1 MLQNN
6 PELKSKIDQLWNK
19 FWSGGISNPL
29 TAIEQI
35 TYLLFMKRLDELD
48 LKRQA
53 DAEWTE
59 ENYTSKFEG
68 TWIPPEYRAR
78 REEKDT
84 DTDWAKKL
92 EDEKKYQIEKF
103 TLRWSEF
110 KNRQAEDMLQH
121 VQSKVFPFL
130 KDLNGAESNFTH
142 HMKNAVFIIP
152 KPALLVEAVKTIDE
166 IFAVM
171 EKDSQEKGQAFQ
183 DIQGDVYEFLLSEI
197 ATAGKN
203 GQFRTPR
210 HIIKLVADLVQP
222 QLGHKIA
229 DPACGSGGF
238 LLGAYQYIV
247 TELAKK
253 AGTTGIKPDEDGFIR
268 TSVAATLTDKAQAIL
283 SASLWGYDIDSTMVR
298 LGLMNLM
305 MHGIDEPN
313 IDYKDT
319 LSKSYTQEAEY
330 DIIMANPPF
339 TGSIDKGDINENLQ
353 LATTKTELLF
363 VENIY
368 RLLKKGGT
376 AAVIVPQ
383 GVLFGSGKAFK
394 DLRKILVDRCD
405 LKAVITLPSGV
416 FKPYAGVS
424 TAILLFTK
432 VWGPKDKVDKPA
444 TEHVWFYEMA
454 ADGYSLDDKRTKQKT
469 PDGKD
474 DWGDLQDIIAKY
486 HARDAQKDIDR
497 TAKSFMVPYS
507 EIVDEK
513 NDYDLSLSR
522 YKEDVFEDVRYDAP
536 SLILDRLIQAEVGD
550 IEDAELT
557 KVQSGIVRELL
568 ELKGMVG

>member
-6 PELKSKIDQLWNK
+6 PELKGKIDQLWNK

-59 ENYTSKFEG
+59 ETYTSKFEG
-68 TWIPPEYRAR
+68 IWTPPEYRTKLGDHESALEAIEIR
-78 REEKDT
+78 TQDERKYGID
-84 DTDWAKKL
+84 KKS
-92 EDEKKYQIEKF
+92 
-103 TLRWSEF
+103 LRWSEF
-110 KNRQAEDMLQH
+110 KRKKAEDMLQH
-121 VQSKVFPFL
+121 VQNRVFPFL
-130 KDLNGAESNFTH
+130 KDMNGAESNFTH

-166 IFAVM
+166 IFTIIEQDA
-171 EKDSQEKGQAFQ
+171 QENGQAFQ

-197 ATAGKN
+197 ASAGKN

-210 HIIKLVADLVQP
+210 HIIKLMAELVQP

-229 DPACGSGGF
+229 DPACGTGGF
-238 LLGAYQYIV
+238 LLGAHQYIV
-247 TELAKK
+247 TQLALKRLKK
-253 AGTTGIKPDEDGFIR
+253 KERDTIKADEDGFIR
-268 TSVAATLTDKAQAIL
+268 TSVAAGLTEKAQQIL
-283 SASLWGYDIDSTMVR
+283 ENTLQGYDIDSTMVR

-313 IDYKDT
+313 IDYRDT
-319 LSKSYTQEAEY
+319 LSKGYNQEAEY
-330 DIIMANPPF
+330 DIVMANPPF
-339 TGSIDKGDINENLQ
+339 TGSIDKGDINENLS

-376 AAVIVPQ
+376 ACVIVPQ
-383 GVLFGSGKAFK
+383 GVLFGAGKAFK
-394 DLRKILVDRCD
+394 QLRQTLIERCD
-405 LKAVITLPSGV
+405 LKAVITMPSGV

-432 VWGPKDKVDKPA
+432 VWDAQDKVSQPA
-444 TEHVWFYEMA
+444 TEHVWCYDMLS
-454 ADGYSLDDKRTKQKT
+454 DGYKLDDKRNKL
-469 PDGKD
+469 DGH
-474 DWGDLQDIIAKY
+474 GDLQDIIAKY
-486 HARDAQKDIDR
+486 HARNAETDTDR
-497 TAKSFMVPYS
+497 TAQCFMVPRADI
-507 EIVDEK
+507 EAEG
-513 NDYDLSLSR
+513 YDLSLSR
-522 YKEDVFEDVRYDAP
+522 YKEEVFEEIEYEAP
-536 SLILDRLIQAEVGD
+536 AVILDRLIQAEVG
-550 IEDAELT
+550 ELEASELD
-557 KVQSGIVRELL
+557 KVQSGIIRELL
-568 ELKGMVG
+568 ELKEMIG

>member
-48 LKRQA
+48 QKKLS
-53 DAEWTE
+53 DAEFTGDS
-59 ENYTSKFEG
+59 YTSKFSII
-68 TWIPPEYRAR
+68 WIPPEHRDKPKKDQKPFAIEAR
-78 REEKDT
+78 
-84 DTDWAKKL
+84 
-92 EDEKKYQIEKF
+92 

-110 KNRQAEDMLQH
+110 KHMQAEEMLQH
-121 VQSKVFPFL
+121 VQNRVFPFL
-130 KDLNGAESNFTH
+130 KDLNGSQSNFTK

-166 IFAVM
+166 IFEVM
-171 EKDSQEKGQAFQ
+171 EHDSQEKGQAFQ
-183 DIQGDVYEFLLSEI
+183 DIQGDVYEMLLSEI

-210 HIIKLVADLVQP
+210 HIIKLMAELVQP
-222 QLGHKIA
+222 QLGHSIA

-247 TELAKK
+247 TQLALK
-253 AGTTGIKPDEDGFIR
+253 AGTTNLKPDEDGFVR
-268 TSVAATLTDKAQAIL
+268 TSVSAGLTEKAQTIL
-283 SASLWGYDIDSTMVR
+283 GSSLFGYDIDSTMVR

-305 MHGIDEPN
+305 MHGIDEPL

-319 LSKSYTQEAEY
+319 LSKSFTEEARY
-330 DIIMANPPF
+330 DIVMANPPF
-339 TGSIDKGDINENLQ
+339 TGSIDKGDINENLT

-376 AAVIVPQ
+376 ACVIVPQ
-383 GVLFGSGKAFK
+383 GVLFGSAKAFK
-394 DLRKILVDRCD
+394 NLRRLLIERCE
-405 LKAVITLPSGV
+405 LKAVITMPSGV

-432 VWGPKDKVDKPA
+432 VWGPKDKISQAA
-444 TEHVWFYEMA
+444 TENVWFYDMT
-454 ADGYSLDDKRTKQKT
+454 ADGYSLDDKRSKQE
-469 PDGKD
+469 GY
-474 DWGDLQDIIAKY
+474 GDLQDIIIRF
-486 HARDAQKDIDR
+486 HARNPETDIDR
-497 TAKSFMVPYS
+497 KKKFFSVPR
-507 EIVDEK
+507 EK
-513 NDYDLSLSR
+513 IEAEGYDLTFNR
-522 YKEDVFEDVRYDAP
+522 YKEEVFEEIEYEAP
-536 SLILDRLIQAEVGD
+536 TVILDTLLKAEVGD
-550 IEDAELT
+550 MSEKELAG
-557 KVQSGIVRELL
+557 VQSGIVRELL
-568 ELKGMVG
+568 ELREMIG

>member
-48 LKRQA
+48 LKRQS
-53 DAEWTE
+53 DAEWTGDK
-59 ENYTSKFEG
+59 YISKFEG
-68 TWIPPEYRAR
+68 KWIPPEYRAKLR
-78 REEKDT
+78 DEDSKEERKRKLEEEKRYEID
-84 DTDWAKKL
+84 KS
-92 EDEKKYQIEKF
+92 E
-103 TLRWSEF
+103 LRWSSF
-110 KNRQAEDMLQH
+110 KHKHAEEMLQL
-121 VQSKVFPFL
+121 VQGKVFPF

-142 HMKNAVFIIP
+142 HLKNAVFIIP

-166 IFAVM
+166 IFEVM
-171 EKDSQEKGQAFQ
+171 ERDSKEKGQAFQ

-210 HIIKLVADLVQP
+210 HIIKLMAELVQP
-222 QLGHKIA
+222 QLGHKVA

-247 TELAKK
+247 TQLAVVDAKK
-253 AGTTGIKPDEDGFIR
+253 NKTEFTITEDEDGFVR
-268 TSVAATLTDKAQAIL
+268 TSMAASLTEKAQTIL
-283 SASLWGYDIDSTMVR
+283 ASSLWGYDIDSTMVR

-319 LSKSYTQEAEY
+319 LSKSYNQEAEY
-330 DIIMANPPF
+330 DIVMANPPF

-376 AAVIVPQ
+376 ACVIVPQ
-383 GVLFGSGKAFK
+383 GVLFGSGGAFK
-394 DLRKILVDRCD
+394 TLRQLLVERCD

-424 TAILLFTK
+424 TAILMFTK
-432 VWGPKDKVDKPA
+432 VWGPKDKVSKPA
-444 TEHVWFYEMA
+444 TEHVWFYEMQ
-454 ADGYSLDDKRTKQKT
+454 ADGYSLDDKRSKQE
-469 PDGKD
+469 GF
-474 DWGDLQDIIAKY
+474 GDLQDIIARY
-486 HARDAQKDIDR
+486 HVRNAETDSDR
-497 TAKSFMVPYS
+497 TAKCFMVPRCDI
-507 EIVDEK
+507 EAEG
-513 NDYDLSLSR
+513 YDLSLSR
-522 YKEDVFEDVRYDAP
+522 YKQDVFEEVHYDP
-536 SLILDRLIQAEVGD
+536 PGVILDRLIHAEVGD
-550 IEDAELT
+550 IGEMELVT
-557 KVQSGIVRELL
+557 VQSGIVRELL
-568 ELKGMVG
+568 ELKGMIG

>member
-53 DAEWTE
+53 DAEWTGE
-59 ENYTSKFEG
+59 AYTSKFEG
-68 TWIPPEYRAR
+68 QWIPPEYRAR
-78 REEKDT
+78 REENDT
-84 DTDWAKKL
+84 DEDWKKKRK
-92 EDEKKYQIEKF
+92 EKEKYKIEKS

-110 KNRQAEDMLQH
+110 KRMQAEEMLQH

-152 KPALLVEAVKTIDE
+152 KPALLVEAVNTIDE
-166 IFAVM
+166 IFEVM
-171 EKDSQEKGQAFQ
+171 EKDSAENGQAFQ
-183 DIQGDVYEFLLSEI
+183 DIQGDVYEMLLSEI

-247 TELAKK
+247 TQLAIQAGAKEL
-253 AGTTGIKPDEDGFIR
+253 TPDEDGFVR
-268 TSVAATLTDKAQAIL
+268 TSVAAALTEEAQAIL
-283 SASLWGYDIDSTMVR
+283 AASLWGYDIDSTMVR

-319 LSKSYTQEAEY
+319 LSKSYNQEAEY

-353 LATTKTELLF
+353 LSTTKSELLF

-376 AAVIVPQ
+376 AGVIVPQ

-394 DLRKILVDRCD
+394 DLRKILVDKCD

-432 VWGPKDKVDKPA
+432 VWGPKDKVTQPA
-444 TEHVWFYEMA
+444 TDHVWFYEMA
-454 ADGYSLDDKRTKQKT
+454 ADGYSLDDKRSKQE
-469 PDGKD
+469 GY
-474 DWGDLQDIIAKY
+474 GDLQDIIEKY
-486 HARDAQKDIDR
+486 HARNAETDTDR
-497 TAKSFMVPYS
+497 TAKYFMVCRS
-507 EIVDEK
+507 SIEEQG
-513 NDYDLSLSR
+513 YDLSLSR
-522 YKEDVFEDVRYDAP
+522 YKQDVFEEMHYDAP
-536 SLILDRLIQAEVGD
+536 SVILNRLIKAEVGD
-550 IEDAELT
+550 VDEADLT
-557 KVQSGIVRELL
+557 KVQSGIVKELL
-568 ELKGMVG
+568 ELKEMLG

>member
-6 PELKSKIDQLWNK
+6 PELKNKIDQLWNK

-48 LKRQA
+48 LNKQS
-53 DAEWTE
+53 DAEFTGE
-59 ENYTSKFEG
+59 TYSSKFEG
-68 TWIPPEYRAR
+68 SWIPPEYRKQESPDQYGIDKR
-78 REEKDT
+78 S
-84 DTDWAKKL
+84 
-92 EDEKKYQIEKF
+92 
-103 TLRWSEF
+103 LRWSEF
-110 KNRQAEDMLQH
+110 KRMQAEDMLQH
-121 VQSKVFPFL
+121 VQGKVFPFL

-166 IFAVM
+166 IFEIM
-171 EKDSQEKGQAFQ
+171 EKDTDNFQ

-197 ATAGKN
+197 ASAGKN

-210 HIIKLVADLVQP
+210 HIIKLIADLVQP

-253 AGTTGIKPDEDGFIR
+253 AGTKDLTPDEDGFER
-268 TSVAATLTDKAQAIL
+268 TSVSATLTEKAKAIL
-283 SASLWGYDIDSTMVR
+283 ASSLWGYDIDATMVR

-305 MHGIDEPN
+305 MHGIDEPH

-319 LSKSYTQEAEY
+319 LSKSFTEESEY
-330 DIIMANPPF
+330 DIVMANPPF
-339 TGSIDKGDINENLQ
+339 TGSIDKGDINEALQ
-353 LATTKTELLF
+353 LGTTKTELLF

-368 RLLKKGGT
+368 RMLKKGGT
-376 AAVIVPQ
+376 AGVIVPQ
-383 GVLFGSGKAFK
+383 GVLFSSGKAFK
-394 DLRKILVDRCD
+394 GLRQLLVERCD

-432 VWGPKDKVDKPA
+432 VWGPKDQMDKPA
-444 TEHVWFYEMA
+444 TEHVWFYEMT
-454 ADGYSLDDKRTKQKT
+454 ADGYSLDDRRQKDQNN
-469 PDGKD
+469 PF
-474 DWGDLQDIIAKY
+474 GDLQDVIAKY
-486 HARDAQKDIDR
+486 HTRNVATDIDR
-497 TAKSFMVPYS
+497 TAKCFVVPRS
-507 EIVDEK
+507 EIEAEAFE
-513 NDYDLSLSR
+513 LSMSR
-522 YKEDVFEDVRYDAP
+522 YKIDVYEEVHYDAP
-536 SLILDRLIQAEVGD
+536 GVILDRLIQAEVGD
-550 IEDAELT
+550 VDEAELG

-568 ELKGMVG
+568 DLKGIVG

>member
-6 PELKSKIDQLWNK
+6 PELRSKIDQLWNK

-48 LKRQA
+48 QKKQA
-53 DAEWTE
+53 DAEFTGE
-59 ENYTSKFEG
+59 KYTSKFEG
-68 TWIPPEYRAR
+68 KWIPPEYRAKPR
-78 REEKDT
+78 DGDT
-84 DTDWAKKL
+84 QNETDKKL
-92 EDEKKYQIEKF
+92 ADGKMYEIDKR

-110 KNRQAEDMLQH
+110 KHMQAEDMLQH
-121 VQSKVFPFL
+121 VQVKVFPFL
-130 KDLNGAESNFTH
+130 KDLNGTESNFTH

-166 IFAVM
+166 IFEVM
-171 EKDSQEKGQAFQ
+171 ERDSRENGQAFQ
-183 DIQGDVYEFLLSEI
+183 DIQGDVYEMLLSEI

-210 HIIKLVADLVQP
+210 HIIKLMADLVQP
-222 QLGHKIA
+222 QLGHRIA

-247 TELAKK
+247 TQLAIK
-253 AGTTGIKPDEDGFIR
+253 AGTKDLTPDEDGFVR
-268 TSVAATLTDKAQAIL
+268 TSVAATLTETAQGIL
-283 SASLWGYDIDSTMVR
+283 SNSLWGYDIDATMVR

-305 MHGIDEPN
+305 MHGIDEPH

-319 LSKSYTQEAEY
+319 LSKSFTEESEY
-330 DIIMANPPF
+330 DVVMANPPF

-376 AAVIVPQ
+376 ACVIVPQ
-383 GVLFGSGKAFK
+383 GVLFGSGGAFRN
-394 DLRKILVDRCD
+394 LRQLLVDRCD

-432 VWGPKDKVDKPA
+432 VWGPKDKVTQPA
-444 TEHVWFYEMA
+444 TEHVWFYEMT
-454 ADGYSLDDKRTKQKT
+454 ADGYSLDDKRSKQT
-469 PDGKD
+469 GN
-474 DWGDLQDIIAKY
+474 GDLQDIIAKY
-486 HARDAQKDIDR
+486 HARDAATDTDR
-497 TAKSFMVPYS
+497 TAKCFMVPRT
-507 EIVDEK
+507 EIADEK
-513 NDYDLSLSR
+513 NNYDLSLSR
-522 YKEDVFEDVRYDAP
+522 YKDDVFEEVHYDP
-536 SLILDRLIQAEVGD
+536 PGVILDRLMQAEVGD
-550 IEDAELT
+550 VVEVELA

>member
-6 PELKSKIDQLWNK
+6 PELRGKIEQLWNK

-48 LKRQA
+48 LKRQS
-53 DAEWTE
+53 DAEFTGE
-59 ENYTSKFEG
+59 PYQSKFVG

-78 REEKDT
+78 REDS
-84 DTDWAKKL
+84 DSDADWARKQ
-92 EDEKKYQIEKF
+92 EDEKRYAIDRRR
-103 TLRWSEF
+103 LRWSEF
-110 KNRQAEDMLQH
+110 KRMQAEEMLQH
-121 VQSKVFPFL
+121 VQSRVFPFL

-152 KPALLVEAVKTIDE
+152 KPMLLVEAVKTIDE
-166 IFAVM
+166 IFEVM
-171 EKDSQEKGQAFQ
+171 ERDSRINGQAFQ
-183 DIQGDVYEFLLSEI
+183 DIQGDVYEMLLSEI

-210 HIIKLVADLVQP
+210 HIIKLMADLVQP

-247 TELAKK
+247 TQLAIRADTKNLV
-253 AGTTGIKPDEDGFIR
+253 PDEDGFVR
-268 TSVAATLTDKAQAIL
+268 TSVAASLTADAQKIL
-283 SASLWGYDIDSTMVR
+283 QESLWGYDIDATMVR

-305 MHGIDEPN
+305 MHGIDEPH
-313 IDYKDT
+313 IDYQDT
-319 LSKSYTQEAEY
+319 LSKGYNEEGEY
-330 DIIMANPPF
+330 HIVMANPPF
-339 TGSIDKGDINENLQ
+339 TGSIDKGDINENLS
-353 LATTKTELLF
+353 LDTTKTELLF

-368 RLLKKGGT
+368 RLLKQGGT
-376 AAVIVPQ
+376 ACVIVPQ
-383 GVLFGSGKAFK
+383 GVLFGAGKAFK
-394 DLRKILVDRCD
+394 ELREKLVERCE

-432 VWGPKDKVDKPA
+432 VYGAKDKVDQPA
-444 TEHVWFYEMA
+444 TEHVWFYEMQ
-454 ADGYSLDDKRTKQKT
+454 ADGYSLDDKRSKQ
-469 PDGKD
+469 DGF
-474 DWGDLQDIIAKY
+474 GDLQDIIAKY
-486 HARDAQKDIDR
+486 HARNAATDTER
-497 TAKSFMVPYS
+497 TAKCFMVPHH
-507 EIVDEK
+507 EIKAEG
-513 NDYDLSLSR
+513 YDLSLSH
-522 YKEDVFEDVRYDAP
+522 YKEDVFEEVHYDAP
-536 SLILDRLIQAEVGD
+536 DVILDRLIRAEVGD
-550 IEDAELT
+550 VDEIELAKL
-557 KVQSGIVRELL
+557 QSGIVRELL

>member
-6 PELKSKIDQLWNK
+6 PELKTKIDQLWNK

-35 TYLLFMKRLDELD
+35 TYLLFMKRLDEQD

-53 DAEWTE
+53 DAEWMDE
-59 ENYTSKFEG
+59 SYTSKFEG
-68 TWIPPEYRAR
+68 QWIPPEYRAR
-78 REEKDT
+78 REESDT
-84 DTDWAKKL
+84 DADWEKKL
-92 EDEKKYQIEKF
+92 EEEKKHQIEKS

-110 KNRQAEDMLQH
+110 KRMQAEEMLKH
-121 VQSKVFPFL
+121 VQRKVFPFL

-142 HMKNAVFIIP
+142 HMKNAVFIIL

-166 IFAVM
+166 IFVVM
-171 EKDSQEKGQAFQ
+171 ERDSQEKGQAFQ
-183 DIQGDVYEFLLSEI
+183 DIQGDVYEMLLSEI

-210 HIIKLVADLVQP
+210 HIIKLLADLVQP

-247 TELAKK
+247 TQLALK
-253 AGTTGIKPDEDGFIR
+253 AGAKNLVPDEDGFVR
-268 TSVAATLTDKAQAIL
+268 TSLAAGLTEKAQAIL
-283 SASLWGYDIDSTMVR
+283 SSSLWGYDIDSTMVR
-298 LGLMNLM
+298 MGLMNLM
-305 MHGIDEPN
+305 MHGIDDPN

-319 LSKSYTQEAEY
+319 LSKSYNQEAEY

-339 TGSIDKGDINENLQ
+339 TGSIDKGDINQNLQ
-353 LATTKTELLF
+353 LSTTKSELLF

-376 AAVIVPQ
+376 AGVVVPQ
-383 GVLFGSGKAFK
+383 GVLFGSSKAFR
-394 DLRKILVDRCD
+394 DLRKILIESCD

-432 VWGPKDKVDKPA
+432 VWGPSDKVTQPA
-444 TEHVWFYEMA
+444 TENVWFYEMTS
-454 ADGYSLDDKRTKQKT
+454 DGYSLDDKRSKQ
-469 PDGKD
+469 DGY
-474 DWGDLQDIIAKY
+474 GDLQDIVEKY
-486 HARDAQKDIDR
+486 RTRDAAKDTNR
-497 TAKSFMVPYS
+497 RAKFFMVPRI
-507 EIVDEK
+507 EIEGEG
-513 NDYDLSLSR
+513 YDLSLSR
-522 YKEDVFEDVRYDAP
+522 YKEDVFEEVHYDAP
-536 SLILDRLIQAEVGD
+536 SVILDRLIQAEVGGLD
-550 IEDAELT
+550 DVGLSN
-557 KVQSGIVRELL
+557 VQSGIVHDLL
-568 ELKGMVG
+568 ELKGIIG

>member
-35 TYLLFMKRLDELD
+35 TYLLFMKQLDELD
-48 LKRQA
+48 QKKLA
-53 DAEWTE
+53 DADFTGEH
-59 ENYTSKFEG
+59 YTSKFSG
-68 TWIPPEYRAR
+68 TWIPPEYRAKI
-78 REEKDT
+78 KDDDSQSET
-84 DTDWAKKL
+84 DKKL
-92 EDEKKYQIEKF
+92 ADGKLYEIETR

-110 KNRQAEDMLQH
+110 KHMQAEEMLQH
-121 VQSKVFPFL
+121 VQNKVFPFL
-130 KDLNGAESNFTH
+130 KDLNGSQSNFTK

-166 IFAVM
+166 IFEVM

-183 DIQGDVYEFLLSEI
+183 DIQGDVYEMLLSEI
-197 ATAGKN
+197 ASAGKN

-210 HIIKLVADLVQP
+210 HIIKLMAELVQP
-222 QLGHKIA
+222 QLGHRIA

-247 TELAKK
+247 TQLALKHGSK
-253 AGTTGIKPDEDGFIR
+253 DLPPDEDGFTR
-268 TSVAATLTDKAQAIL
+268 TSISAGLNEKAQAIL
-283 SASLWGYDIDSTMVR
+283 NSSLFGYDIDSTMVR

-305 MHGIDEPN
+305 MHGIDEPL

-319 LSKSYTQEAEY
+319 LSKSFTEESEY
-330 DIIMANPPF
+330 DIVMANPPF
-339 TGSIDKGDINENLQ
+339 TGSIDKGDINESLS
-353 LATTKTELLF
+353 LSTTKTELLF

-376 AAVIVPQ
+376 ACVIVPQ

-394 DLRKILVDRCD
+394 NLRQLLVERCD
-405 LKAVITLPSGV
+405 LKAVISMPSGV

-432 VWGPKDKVDKPA
+432 VWGPKDKVSQPA
-444 TEHVWFYEMA
+444 TEQVWFYEMA
-454 ADGYSLDDKRTKQKT
+454 ADGYSLDDKRTKQE
-469 PDGKD
+469 GY
-474 DWGDLQDIIAKY
+474 GDLQDIIAKF
-486 HARDAQKDIDR
+486 HGRNNETETDR
-497 TAKSFMVPYS
+497 TQKYFMVPRP
-507 EIVDEK
+507 EIEAEG
-513 NDYDLSLSR
+513 YDLSLSR
-522 YKEDVFEDVRYDAP
+522 YKEDVFEEIEYEKPDVILQK
-536 SLILDRLIQAEVGD
+536 LIASEVGD
-550 IEDAELT
+550 AVDDANLAAI
-557 KVQSGIVRELL
+557 QGGIVRELL
-568 ELKGMVG
+568 ELREMIG